1 MFVVRGKGTES
12 QQVAQKCLFK
22 KKSRK
27 ASEKSK
33 ESARFA
39 NEKTGRD
46 QFDVWRHGDFE
57 RKKYVETSDRA
68 EIVSHT
74 IESAIEGYL
83 GIFSGDVYS
92 GDRKPFRMFPRR
104 KKGAFFFFFF
114 LFLLFVFRV
123 E

>member
-1 MFVVRGKGTES
+1 MRH
-12 QQVAQKCLFK
+12 
-22 KKSRK
+22 
-27 ASEKSK
+27 
-33 ESARFA
+33 
-39 NEKTGRD
+39 EKTGRD

-92 GDRKPFRMFPRR
+92 GDREPFRMFPRR